1 MRYQSPLRCL
11 FFVLLLMANRLRQ
24 PFRFSYMIYFS
35 LIRNRDGFSNADF
48 RGGGT
53 GQAQFETF
61 GEGGRGGWEVKD
73 GGCRNSAKQTA
84 TSTPEVRYVG
94 SPGKSGPK
102 CIGDGVETPF
112 SDGGPGEG
120 YFVFCLMGISN
131 LSHAH

>member
-1 MRYQSPLRCL
+1 
-11 FFVLLLMANRLRQ
+11 
-24 PFRFSYMIYFS
+24 MIYFS
-35 LIRNRDGFSNADF
+35 LIRNRDGFSNTDF

-94 SPGKSGPK
+94 SPEKSGPK

-120 YFVFCLMGISN
+120 YFLFCLMGISN
-131 LSHAH
+131 LFVNIERCEPHGSNPRSQQSRKNKRDNTPF